1 MAICAWFRGVRAAP
15 GEAQAR
21 CTVRTDARAPA
32 LVRDFVVAASGKDV
46 VPQALG
52 CQLPDSPLSSATPA
66 GTGDPPGIDD
76 KPESS
81 IGSQSLDRACAP
93 PSPMIAFYSE
103 TRDHGNR
110 IERLL
115 TNADVETTESRRAFR
130 RMVQHASVGITS
142 LKRCDDQDL
151 EWLHAAFDHGH
162 SGPSCVVVTPL
173 SLARL
178 QRLRRIESTRFH
190 VVWFEEVEDRLV
202 QLLDEIEP
210 WHRDPLRLLGHRLL
224 RDFSLHWSLVKAIDH
239 ICSVTANP
247 PRTPPIH
254 SVIELAERIR
264 LPPDTLRRYWRE
276 EVPLRSGPKKLQSWA
291 LLMWA
296 IRQRSDLKWDTI
308 AQRAGVRRRTLERSS
323 TRLLGCT
330 LAEASRDPERVQQS
344 FREWV
349 AKVSSGE

>member
-1 MAICAWFRGVRAAP
+1 MAISAWFRGVRAAP
-15 GEAQAR
+15 TETHTR
-21 CTVRTDARAPA
+21 CAVRTYAGTPEF
-32 LVRDFVVAASGKDV
+32 VRDSVVAASGNDV
-46 VPQALG
+46 VSQALG
-52 CQLPDSPLSSATPA
+52 CQLPDSPRSPANPA

-76 KPESS
+76 KPDSS
-81 IGSQSLDRACAP
+81 IGSQSLDRARP
-93 PSPMIAFYSE
+93 PPCPMIAFYGTTGDTGS
-103 TRDHGNR
+103 R
-110 IERLL
+110 IQRLL
-115 TNADVETTESRRAFR
+115 TNADIEITGSRRAFR
-130 RMVQHASVGITS
+130 RMVQRASVGIAS
-142 LKRCDDQDL
+142 LERCGDEDV
-151 EWLHAAFDHGH
+151 EWLQAVFDYGH
-162 SGPSCVVVTPL
+162 SGPTCVVVTPL

-190 VVWFEEVEDRLV
+190 VVWAEEVEDRLR

-224 RDFSLHWSLVKAIDH
+224 RDYSLHWSLVKAIDH
-239 ICSVTANP
+239 ICSVTARP
-247 PRTPPIH
+247 PRTPPTH

-276 EVPLRSGPKKLQSWA
+276 EVPLRSGPKQLLSWA

-296 IRQRSDLKWDTI
+296 IRQRSELKWDAI
-308 AQRAGVRRRTLERSS
+308 AQSAGVRRRTLERSS

-349 AKVSSGE
+349 AEVSLDE

>member
-1 MAICAWFRGVRAAP
+1 
-15 GEAQAR
+15 
-21 CTVRTDARAPA
+21 
-32 LVRDFVVAASGKDV
+32 
-46 VPQALG
+46 
-52 CQLPDSPLSSATPA
+52 
-66 GTGDPPGIDD
+66 
-76 KPESS
+76 
-81 IGSQSLDRACAP
+81 
-93 PSPMIAFYSE
+93 MIALYRE
-103 TRDHGNR
+103 TRDIGSG

-115 TNADVETTESRRAFR
+115 ANADVESTGSRKAFR
-130 RMVQHASVGITS
+130 SKVQRSSVGIAS
-142 LKRCDDQDL
+142 LEKCEDEDI
-151 EWLHAAFDHGH
+151 EWLHAVFDHGH

-190 VVWFEEVEDRLV
+190 VVWAEEVEDRLV
-202 QLLDEIEP
+202 RLLNEIEP

-247 PRTPPIH
+247 PRTSPTH

-276 EVPLRSGPKKLQSWA
+276 EVPLRSGPKKLLAWA

-296 IRQRSDLKWDTI
+296 VRQRSELKWDAI
-308 AQRAGVRRRTLERSS
+308 ALSAGVRRRTLERSS
-323 TRLLGCT
+323 MRLLGCT

-349 AKVSSGE
+349 AEVSRGE